1 MMAPVRK
8 LDLDR
13 KPPAYVWDESG
24 QADPH
29 RLADDYCHVAAKL
42 CGFGARPAE
51 VRWI

>member
-24 QADPH
+24 QADHH